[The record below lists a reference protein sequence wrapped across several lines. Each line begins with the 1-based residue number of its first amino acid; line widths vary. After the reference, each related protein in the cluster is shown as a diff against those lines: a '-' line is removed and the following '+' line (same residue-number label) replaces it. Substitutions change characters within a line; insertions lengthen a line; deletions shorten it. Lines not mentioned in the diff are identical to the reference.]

1 MRNAFVIAT
10 AILLAAC
17 VHGTRIGD
25 FRPAISPEG
34 AQVQLRLKGE
44 RTFRKCELFAVDSA
58 GMIVLADRL
67 VHVRWDRL
75 RSIDFVQLGTGYDA
89 YNGKLDVA
97 QRERIALV
105 SRFPQ
110 GLSGPL
116 LAQVLATLHQ
126 DAASELP

>member
-25 FRPAISPEG
+25 FRPANSPEG
-34 AQVQLRLKGE
+34 AQVQLRLQGE
-44 RTFRKCELFAVDSA
+44 RTFRKFELFAVDST

-126 DAASELP
+126 DAVSELP